1 MPYAY
6 EASAVHMRMK
16 RTLVELYHACARGNL
31 GKARALLQCGGG
43 EGPTL
48 PTAVLNR
55 VVSPCACRCDG
66 PNVANCN
73 MSSRVIMHLTH
84 VLHPECAAYSAVD
97 FGQRLGSMRVENRD
111 SRESVSGSER
121 VSLPVARPHCN

>member
-6 EASAVHMRMK
+6 EASAVHLHSMK

-31 GKARALLQCGGG
+31 GKARALLQPECGGG

-55 VVSPCACRCDG
+55 VVSPSACRC
-66 PNVANCN
+66 A
-73 MSSRVIMHLTH
+73 
-84 VLHPECAAYSAVD
+84 
-97 FGQRLGSMRVENRD
+97 
-111 SRESVSGSER
+111 
-121 VSLPVARPHCN
+121 